1 MGVKRTFIQLTLMS
15 AFDPKL
21 TSPRGGRSVF
31 LGEPMPGKEFDC
43 EQSAF

>member
-1 MGVKRTFIQLTLMS
+1 MS
-15 AFDPKL
+15 AYGGKADI
-21 TSPRGGRSVF
+21 SAGGRSVF